1 MDQHPNPP
9 PKPHDARKATDE
21 QRDLQEKLQHQGDDP
36 AAPGLHQTRDQLA
49 DET

>member
-1 MDQHPNPP
+1 MDQNTNPS
-9 PKPHDARKATDE
+9 PKPYDARKATDE

-36 AAPGLHQTRDQLA
+36 DAPGLQQTRDQLA